1 MDIERKGGNCVV
13 ISHKKYSFVVDPKLS
28 QFGLKDQG
36 DATAQILTH
45 RSSVATGNDDTVVI
59 DGPGEYEVHNCSI
72 KGVAAEAYS
81 DESNEKAT
89 IYRLELD
96 DCTVAIVGH
105 IKPKLT
111 DEELE
116 TIGVVDILVIPV
128 GGYGLTLDPK
138 EAVEVVKAIGPKA
151 IIPTHYSEEGV
162 KYEVPQASLEDFL
175 KELGAHQETLA
186 KLKLKA
192 SLLPETLTVYELTRT
207 K

>member
-13 ISHKKYSFVVDPKLS
+13 ISHKKYSFVVDPKIS
-28 QFGLKDQG
+28 QLGLKDQG
-36 DATAQILTH
+36 DATAQILTQTIF
-45 RSSVATGNDDTVVI
+45 AAPAGEATVVI
-59 DGPGEYEVHNCSI
+59 DGPGEYEVHDCSI
-72 KGVAAEAYS
+72 KGIAAEPYNEAS
-81 DESNEKAT
+81 KEKAT

-105 IKPKLT
+105 IKPKLS

-116 TIGVVDILVIPV
+116 MIGVVDILVVPV
-128 GGYGLTLDPK
+128 GGYGYTLDPK

-151 IIPTHYSEEGV
+151 IVPTHYAEEGV
-162 KYEVPQASLEDFL
+162 KYEVPQASLEDFT
-175 KELGAHQETLA
+175 KELGAHQETNA

-192 SLLPETLTVYELTRT
+192 SLLPEVLTVYELTRT